1 MPDKTAEN
9 YFFRAFPRFFLASR
23 STNYTMK
30 SVITLMK
37 AEIADEDIAVLL
49 NDIRAFD
56 FTMVNKLT
64 QSDLMKIANT
74 GFQFATRGVKNQR
87 EEVRSFLLNH
97 PSTMASD
104 IDTIIN
110 KFRLYGQLLSEP
122 QKEKPKVMEI
132 KGEKKT
138 RRKRHDEEE
147 SSEIEDVEDI
157 LEEEDEHEEDD
168 IEYIET
174 RHGKQIVL

>member
-1 MPDKTAEN
+1 MD
-9 YFFRAFPRFFLASR
+9 
-23 STNYTMK
+23 

-37 AEIADEDIAVLL
+37 AEIADDSIAVLL

-56 FTMVNKLT
+56 FSMVNKLT
-64 QSDLMKIANT
+64 QTDLNKIAST
-74 GFQFATRGVKNQR
+74 GFQFSTRGIKNQR

-97 PSTMASD
+97 PSTMAAD
-104 IDTIIN
+104 IDTIII

-122 QKEKPKVMEI
+122 QKEKPQVREI

-138 RRKRHDEEE
+138 RRKRHEEDE

-157 LEEEDEHEEDD
+157 LEEEDEDEEDD
-168 IEYIET
+168 VEYIET
-174 RHGKQIVL
+174 RPQKRKVFY

>member
-1 MPDKTAEN
+1 MD
-9 YFFRAFPRFFLASR
+9 
-23 STNYTMK
+23 

-37 AEIADEDIAVLL
+37 AEIADDSIAVLL

-56 FTMVNKLT
+56 FSMVNKLT
-64 QSDLMKIANT
+64 QTDLNKIAST
-74 GFQFATRGVKNQR
+74 GFQFSTRGIKNQR

-97 PSTMASD
+97 PSTMAAD
-104 IDTIIN
+104 IDTIII

-122 QKEKPKVMEI
+122 QKEKPQVREI

-138 RRKRHDEEE
+138 RRKRHEEDE

-157 LEEEDEHEEDD
+157 LEEEDEHDD
-168 IEYIET
+168 DDVEYIET
-174 RHGKQIVL
+174 RPLKRKVFY

>member
-1 MPDKTAEN
+1 MDSAI
-9 YFFRAFPRFFLASR
+9 A
-23 STNYTMK
+23 
-30 SVITLMK
+30 LMK
-37 AEIADEDIAVLL
+37 AEIADEHVAVML

-87 EEVRSFLLNH
+87 EEVRSFLLSH

-110 KFRLYGQLLSEP
+110 KFQLYGQLLSEP
-122 QKEKPKVMEI
+122 QKEKPKVREI

-138 RRKRHDEEE
+138 RGKRHEEEE

-157 LEEEDEHEEDD
+157 LEEEDDNTEDD

-174 RHGKQIVL
+174 RHGKQIVLY